1 MIFSKHI
8 KNPIMQV
15 ISFPHKIP
23 FAQNKTFLFLVSS
36 DSCRPSQVQG
46 TLPVVATRSENNK
59 MTHSEFRLWE
69 RNSENG
75 LLYLCWFTQSLY
87 ANI

>member
-1 MIFSKHI
+1 
-8 KNPIMQV
+8 MQV

-46 TLPVVATRSENNK
+46 KLPVVTTSSENNK
-59 MTHSEFRLWE
+59 MVHSEFRL
-69 RNSENG
+69 
-75 LLYLCWFTQSLY
+75 
-87 ANI
+87 